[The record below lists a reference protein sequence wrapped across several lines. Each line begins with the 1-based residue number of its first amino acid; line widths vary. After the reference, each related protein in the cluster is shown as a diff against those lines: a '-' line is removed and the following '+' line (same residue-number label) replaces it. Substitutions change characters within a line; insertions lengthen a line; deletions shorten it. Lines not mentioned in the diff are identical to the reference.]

1 MCSQAAE
8 RLRILVDKNS
18 DEPWLENK
26 THTHTHAERERER
39 EKKIRERLNN
49 EGAAHLIA
57 ISNLQMTIV
66 PRLLTRLH
74 KLNGSS

>member
-26 THTHTHAERERER
+26 THTHTRRERERER
-39 EKKIRERLNN
+39 ERNRERLNN